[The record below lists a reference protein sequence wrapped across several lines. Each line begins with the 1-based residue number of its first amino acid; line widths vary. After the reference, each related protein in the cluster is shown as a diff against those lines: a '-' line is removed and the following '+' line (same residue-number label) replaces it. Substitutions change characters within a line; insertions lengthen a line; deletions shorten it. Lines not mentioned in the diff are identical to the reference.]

1 MDLLV
6 IGTAAIFIFILLRMH
21 YSSQEEYYD
30 DPEAPDIWDSGED
43 PNERPPEGGEKL

>member
-21 YSSQEEYYD
+21 YSSQEDYD
-30 DPEAPDIWDSGED
+30 NPETPDIWDSGED